1 MDPLEHTQ
9 HGWDESKP
17 EQQQDFVS
25 APNVTRTDKDLS
37 IKNLYNFTNSEAQ
50 LLRGQ
55 RVARVSVG
63 TTYSTA
69 IIDYIVGV
77 TSLAFAPTIGLPRPK
92 IAGAGKIYTVK
103 DEVGGAATTT
113 ITIVSQGEE
122 TIDGGVNTTLT
133 TNYQAKSFYSDGT
146 NWFIY

>member
-25 APNVTRTDKDLS
+25 APNITRIDKDFV
-37 IKNLYNFTNSEAQ
+37 IKDFYNFNNVEAQ

-55 RVARVSVG
+55 KILRTGVG

-69 IIDYIVGV
+69 LTDYLIGI
-77 TSLAFAPTIGLPRPK
+77 TSLVFAPTIGLPRPK
-92 IAGAGKIYTVK
+92 LAGKGKIYTVK
-103 DEVGGAATTT
+103 DEVGGAGTTT

-133 TNYQAKSFYSDGT
+133 SNYQAKSFYSDGT

>member
-1 MDPLEHTQ
+1 MPHEQYQHDPQ
-9 HGWDESKP
+9 S
-17 EQQQDFVS
+17 EQQQDFIS
-25 APNVTRTDKDLS
+25 APNITRTDKDLS
-37 IKNLYNFTNSEAQ
+37 VKNFYNFTNQEAQ

-55 RVARVSVG
+55 KVARVGVG

-77 TSLAFAPTIGLPRPK
+77 TSLVNAPTIGLPRPK
-92 IAGAGKIYTVK
+92 IAGVGKIYTVK
-103 DEVGGAATTT
+103 DEVGGAGTTT

-122 TIDGGVNTTLT
+122 TIDGGANTTLT
-133 TNYQAKSFYSDGT
+133 SNYQAKSFYSDGA